1 MPFGCGEIQPSL
13 HLLFHPTPTHRHRFR
28 STSAERLNFHSKSP
42 GVCTNNRSHTM
53 HFFAVLAAY
62 VASAAAFA
70 PAQQASRSSSLNA
83 IDPKSQVGVQAPV
96 GYFE

>member
-1 MPFGCGEIQPSL
+1 
-13 HLLFHPTPTHRHRFR
+13 
-28 STSAERLNFHSKSP
+28 
-42 GVCTNNRSHTM
+42 M